1 MHEVSLA
8 LGMVDELIRIADKN
22 NAKNILKVNLKIG
35 KMSGIVTDSLKFA
48 FDAVKLEHPI
58 LISTAICIEEIPLV
72 YECID
77 CGKTFSPQ
85 DGSALSVRLSGF
97 AEANESPEATGADT
111 PEDAV
116 FPFCRD
122 CNSFNLKV
130 LSGEEMDIA
139 NLEVEV

>member
-22 NAKNILKVNLKIG
+22 NAKNILTVNLKIG

-58 LISTAICIEEIPLV
+58 LISTAIRIEEVPLV

-77 CGKTFSPQ
+77 CGRTFSPQ
-85 DGSALSVRLSGF
+85 DKSALLD
-97 AEANESPEATGADT
+97 ESSTGTDA
-111 PEDAV
+111 PEDTV
-116 FPFCRD
+116 FPSCRD
-122 CNSFNLKV
+122 CNSYNLKV

-139 NLEVEV
+139 NLEVET

>member
-8 LGMVDELIRIADKN
+8 LGMVDELIKIADKN
-22 NAKNILKVNLKIG
+22 NAKSILTVNLKIG

-58 LISTAICIEEIPLV
+58 LTSTEISIEEIPLV

-77 CGKTFSPQ
+77 CGRTFSPQ
-85 DGSALSVRLSGF
+85 DNSA
-97 AEANESPEATGADT
+97 GADR
-111 PEDAV
+111 PEDSV
-116 FPFCRD
+116 FPSCRD
-122 CNSFNLKV
+122 CNSYNLKV

>member
-1 MHEVSLA
+1 MHEVALA

-22 NAKNILKVNLKIG
+22 NAKNILTVNLKIG

-58 LISTAICIEEIPLV
+58 LISTAIRIEEVPLV

-77 CGKTFSPQ
+77 CGRTFSPR
-85 DGSALSVRLSGF
+85 D
-97 AEANESPEATGADT
+97 ESDAAYT
-111 PEDAV
+111 PEDHV
-116 FPFCRD
+116 FPSCRD
-122 CNSFNLKV
+122 CNSYNLKI
-130 LSGEEMDIA
+130 LSGEEMDIS